1 MQAILALLFQLM
13 TDIQAFI
20 EQGGPII
27 WAVFAACL
35 LLWCCIVDRYW
46 FYKIGFPQLAQTIT
60 ADWQARSDH
69 QSWRAYKIREAI
81 ISEVRIRLHA
91 RLSMIKTLIIL
102 CPLLGLLGTVTGM
115 ISVFEII
122 AVNGTSNAQ
131 SMAQGVYLA
140 TIPTMAGLVVA
151 LSGYY
156 FSVRLRQIADNET
169 SKLADKLMLL

>member
-1 MQAILALLFQLM
+1 MQTIVTSLKHSLN
-13 TDIQAFI
+13 DIQAFI

-27 WAVFAACL
+27 WAVFFTCL
-35 LLWCCIVDRYW
+35 LLWLCIVDRYW
-46 FYKIGFPQLAQTIT
+46 FYKMGFPQLAQKIIVE
-60 ADWQARSDH
+60 WQARRDH
-69 QSWRAYKIREAI
+69 QSWLAYKIREGI
-81 ISEVRIRLHA
+81 ISEVRIQLHA
-91 RLSMIKTLIIL
+91 RLSVIKTLIIL

-115 ISVFEII
+115 IKVFEII

>member
-1 MQAILALLFQLM
+1 MQTLVTTLTHALS
-13 TDIQAFI
+13 DIRAFI

-27 WAVFAACL
+27 WAVFVTCL
-35 LLWCCIVDRYW
+35 LLWLCIIDRYW
-46 FYKIGFPQLAQTIT
+46 FYKVGFPQLAKSTI
-60 ADWQARSDH
+60 ADWQGRRDH
-69 QSWRAYKIREAI
+69 QSWRAYKIREGI
-81 ISEVRIRLHA
+81 ISEVRLQLHA
-91 RLSMIKTLIIL
+91 RLSVIKTLIIL

-115 ISVFEII
+115 IKVFEII